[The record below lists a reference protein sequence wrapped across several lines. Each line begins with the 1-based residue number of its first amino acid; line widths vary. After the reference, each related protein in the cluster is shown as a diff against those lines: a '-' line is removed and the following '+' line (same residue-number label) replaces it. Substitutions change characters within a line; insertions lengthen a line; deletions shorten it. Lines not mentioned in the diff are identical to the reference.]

1 MDLLSVAHCTGCGNK
16 QVLSITEIVVD
27 HLVDGWETEGVRSS
41 MDREVRSKSSA
52 KVPKGHPEGTFQK
65 WNVF

>member
-1 MDLLSVAHCTGCGNK
+1 MDLFSFTHCPDCGNK

-27 HLVDGWETEGVRSS
+27 HFVDGWETEGVRSS

-52 KVPKGHPEGTFQK
+52 KVPKGHPQGAFQK
-65 WNVF
+65 FFG

>member
-1 MDLLSVAHCTGCGNK
+1 MDLFSFTHCTDCGNK
-16 QVLSITEIVVD
+16 QVSIIEMVVD

-52 KVPKGHPEGTFQK
+52 KVPKGHPQGAFQK
-65 WNVF
+65 FFG

>member
-1 MDLLSVAHCTGCGNK
+1 MISQTGCGNE
-16 QVLSITEIVVD
+16 QVDSYISITEMPVD

-52 KVPKGHPEGTFQK
+52 KVPKGHPQGAFQK
-65 WNVF
+65 FFG

>member
-1 MDLLSVAHCTGCGNK
+1 MNK
-16 QVLSITEIVVD
+16 LTVICITELAVD

-52 KVPKGHPEGTFQK
+52 KVPKGHPQGAFQK
-65 WNVF
+65 IFG

>member
-1 MDLLSVAHCTGCGNK
+1 MISQTDSGNE
-16 QVLSITEIVVD
+16 QVDSYTYITEVAVD

-52 KVPKGHPEGTFQK
+52 KVPKGHPQGAFQK
-65 WNVF
+65 FFG